1 MIRQATLKDASQI
14 AEIYNYYIE
23 NTVVSFETEKID
35 WEEMQKRMKDV
46 IPAFPWLVIE
56 ENGLI
61 QGYAYAN
68 KWNNRCAYEQSVET
82 SIYLRNGSTGKG
94 IGYALYKHLI
104 DSLIDK
110 KYHALIGGIS
120 LPNAAS
126 QSLHE
131 KLGYTKVAHF
141 KETGFKF
148 GKYIDV
154 GYWEKI
160 LD

>member
-1 MIRQATLKDASQI
+1 
-14 AEIYNYYIE
+14 
-23 NTVVSFETEKID
+23 
-35 WEEMQKRMKDV
+35 MKNV
-46 IPAFPWLVIE
+46 IPAFPWLVNE

-82 SIYLRNGSTGKG
+82 SIYLRNGSTRKG

-104 DSLIDK
+104 DILIDK

-126 QSLHE
+126 QALHE

-148 GKYIDV
+148 GKY
-154 GYWEKI
+154 Y
-160 LD
+160 